1 MTGSWTGSS
10 GWLLLSSVEI
20 WRTSYLAVLIM
31 NVENLDLVISA
42 SRVVC
47 PATGIDGPAV
57 VGVRDGLIAFVENGP
72 LTADVPSARKTLHID
87 SGVLLPGLVD
97 LHAHPAFSGS
107 KFGIDPDRDLLP
119 KGSTTVL
126 SQGDAGA
133 RNIDRYIEETI
144 EGSRTR
150 VKLAVNFCAEGESNP
165 EGRFFSMDE
174 ASVSECVAA
183 VERGG
188 SHVWGIS
195 LNIALI
201 RGANVDP
208 LEVMRRGMEAAE
220 KSDRPVMF
228 GATKNAEVPLSEQ
241 LGMLRR
247 GDVMTYCFYSGDGSI
262 VQDGR
267 VLDCVWE
274 ARERGVLFDVGDGA
288 AAFGFDTAEAAVSEG
303 FLPDTISTDYYRH
316 HFLNNLDHDVPHVV
330 SKMIEVG
337 MTAEQCWP
345 RVTSVPAQVL
355 GLEDKIGRLE
365 SAVADL
371 CVVELGTD
379 AEPMIDSR
387 GEVRM
392 GRRWRPKITVKAG
405 EIV

>member
-1 MTGSWTGSS
+1 MGS
-10 GWLLLSSVEI
+10 EI
-20 WRTSYLAVLIM
+20 
-31 NVENLDLVISA
+31 LDLVVSA

-47 PATGIDGPAV
+47 PATGLDGPGV
-57 VGVRDGLIAFVENGP
+57 IGVRDGVIAFVELRFGGGDLP
-72 LTADVPSARKTLHID
+72 TATETINVS
-87 SGVLLPGLVD
+87 SGVVLPGLID
-97 LHAHPAFSGS
+97 LHSHPALSGS
-107 KFGIDPDRDLLP
+107 KFGIDPDVCLLP

-133 RNIDRYIEETI
+133 RNMDHYIRETI
-144 EGSRTR
+144 GGFRTG
-150 VKLAVNFCAEGESNP
+150 VKLALNFCAEGESNP

-174 ASVSECVAA
+174 ASVAECVSAI
-183 VERGG
+183 ERGG

-208 LEVMRRGMEAAE
+208 LEVMRRGMRAAE
-220 KSDRPVMF
+220 ESGRPVMF
-228 GATKNAEVPLSEQ
+228 GATKNAEVPLVEQ
-241 LGMLRR
+241 LALLRS

-274 ARERGVLFDVGDGA
+274 ARARGVLFDVGDGA
-288 AAFGFDTAEAAVSEG
+288 AAFGFETAEVAVSEG
-303 FLPDTISTDYYRH
+303 FLPDTISTDYYLH
-316 HFLNNLDHDVPHVV
+316 HFSNGLDHDVPLIV

-355 GLEDKIGRLE
+355 GLSGEIGRLQ
-365 SAVADL
+365 AGAQADL
-371 CVVELGTD
+371 CVLELGD
-379 AEPMIDSR
+379 EPEPMTDGR

-392 GRRWRPKITVKAG
+392 GRRWRSVVTVKEGA
-405 EIV
+405 VV